1 MSDDTAWTARELA
14 NGFALGYDL
23 GDLLRTKAFTNLVDR
38 AAEAYGIGMH
48 YAEGDPNAAR
58 EAMNIALGSAARGV
72 AAAALEAVAQ
82 DETLALSLDQK
93 LRLDELAGEL
103 DLETVEL
110 LRGAL

>member
-48 YAEGDPNAAR
+48 YAEGDP
-58 EAMNIALGSAARGV
+58 
-72 AAAALEAVAQ
+72 
-82 DETLALSLDQK
+82 
-93 LRLDELAGEL
+93 
-103 DLETVEL
+103 
-110 LRGAL
+110 